1 MNTTFFKPSSML
13 YPCPP
18 LTGLGYM
25 NQSGILYVICDE
37 QFYEPSP
44 NQSLEAPLTTPVLIA
59 GYTLTILLAMIMI
72 CGAVMSRGRY
82 IGYTR
87 HQNSIV

>member
-1 MNTTFFKPSSML
+1 MNTTFFKSPSTL

-25 NQSGILYVICDE
+25 NQSGTLYLICDE
-37 QFYEPSP
+37 QFYE
-44 NQSLEAPLTTPVLIA
+44 QSSDQRFEAPLTTPVLIA
-59 GYTLTILLAMIMI
+59 AYTLTIILAMLLI
-72 CGAVMSRGRY
+72 CGAIMTRGRY

-87 HQNSIV
+87 HQNSMV